1 MSTSHPAVLTL
12 LLASL
17 VTATLASAQPAPE
30 AWDTSGAR
38 RLELTAENAR
48 EEHPVRISPHHAST
62 LVFNVPLRAG
72 GVVVSDESRV
82 KKAVNEAEGMVTLL
96 PSDTPPSDK
105 PLTVTVRFA
114 DDAVPESVTFQLVV
128 HPTRAEHQ
136 VRVYRLPR
144 SAESFQKGEREERE
158 RAERC
163 EAALEVERARPE
175 GQAPRDLAGLFDAGM
190 VGGGGKGIT
199 VRELVLG
206 QDLTQRSGETL
217 AVRRAHSYHAAL
229 PRQVAVELK
238 VENTGQRP
246 WTVEGVEGAA
256 LVSTEGERLRVVRVI
271 QPEPLGPGEQ
281 RRLVVVAEAPVE
293 QAQGTFLLK
302 LGESG
307 GPRTL
312 TVRGITFP

>member
-1 MSTSHPAVLTL
+1 MSPPRPAVLPL
-12 LLASL
+12 LLTSL

-38 RLELTAENAR
+38 HLELTAENAR
-48 EEHPVRISPHHAST
+48 EEHPVRISPHHPST
-62 LVFNVPLRAG
+62 LVFNAPLRAG
-72 GVVVSDESRV
+72 GVVVSDESRL

-96 PSDTPPSDK
+96 PSDTSPSDK

-114 DDAVPESVTFQLVV
+114 DGAVPESVTFQLVV

-144 SAESFQKGEREERE
+144 SAESFQRGEREERE

-175 GQAPRDLAGLFDAGM
+175 GQAPTDLAGLFDAGM
-190 VGGGGKGIT
+190 VGQGNGIA
-199 VRELVLG
+199 VRKLKTG
-206 QDLTQRSGETL
+206 QDLIQRSDETL
-217 AVRRAHSYHAAL
+217 EVREAQSYHAAL

-246 WTVEGVEGAA
+246 WTAQGVEGGA

-271 QPEPLGPGEQ
+271 QPEPLEPGTP

-293 QAQGTFLLK
+293 QARGTFLLK
-302 LGESG
+302 LGETG
-307 GPRTL
+307 GTRTL